1 MVSIKYREGKNM
13 SDTYYGFSE
22 NTESSN
28 TMNTESVNTE
38 YSAGSGNDNIPVP
51 PKPKKKKKGVKK
63 FFALIGSAVAFG
75 LVAGLVFWGFASVT
89 VLNQTK
95 QLPTTA
101 DGQETGQTAE
111 TDAEA
116 AAETSSDAVVSTE
129 NYNSVPK
136 VATQCKPSVVAITC
150 TTIEQVRSFWG
161 TQSYETEGAG
171 SGIIVAQNDT
181 ELLIA
186 TNNHVVSGAESLSVC
201 FNDDKEQVY
210 EAVIKGTDQNNDLAV
225 VAVRLEDISDETMQ
239 SIKIATL
246 GDSDTLTVGEQV
258 VAIGNALG
266 YGQSVTTGI
275 ISALDREVTIDN
287 VTSSLIQV
295 DAAINPGNSG
305 GALFNM
311 KGELVGINS
320 AKYAS
325 EAVEGMGYAIPI
337 TKAKDILDEL
347 MTRQTRNKVDESQRG
362 YLGITCVDVSADA
375 SQMYDLPSGVY
386 VKEVRK
392 GGAADKAGIKTGDII
407 TKFDGL
413 NVSDKESLASNLEYY
428 ASGETVEVVLQRSSE
443 GGYKEITV
451 EVTLAPQV
459 LSSDNQGSSQT
470 PSEEE
475 KQGREND
482 NSDRES
488 SENNLGDLFRFF
500 E

>member
-1 MVSIKYREGKNM
+1 M

-22 NTESSN
+22 NTETTN
-28 TMNTESVNTE
+28 TDYTGGTGNGNT
-38 YSAGSGNDNIPVP
+38 SAP
-51 PKPKKKKKGVKK
+51 PENKNKKKGGKGIKK
-63 FFALIGSAVAFG
+63 FFTLVGSAVVFG

-89 VLNQTK
+89 VLNK
-95 QLPTTA
+95 TA
-101 DGQETGQTAE
+101 EIPSAVDEQETSQISETAG
-111 TDAEA
+111 TDTEA
-116 AAETSSDAVVSTE
+116 AKETSSDAVVPTASYPT
-129 NYNSVPK
+129 
-136 VATQCKPSVVAITC
+136 VAEVAKQCKPSVVAITC
-150 TTIEQVRSFWG
+150 TSIEQVQSFWG

-210 EAVIKGTDQNNDLAV
+210 EAVVKGTDPNNDLAV
-225 VAVRLEDISDETMQ
+225 VAIKLEDISDETMQ

-246 GDSDTLTVGEQV
+246 GDSDTLTVGEQI

-266 YGQSVTTGI
+266 YGQSVTSGI
-275 ISALDREVTIDN
+275 VSALDREVTIDN
-287 VTSSLIQV
+287 ITASLIQV

-325 EAVEGMGYAIPI
+325 EEVEGMGYAIPI

-347 MTRQTRNKVDESQRG
+347 MTRQTRTKVDEDKRG
-362 YLGITCVDVSADA
+362 YLGISCVDVSSDA
-375 SQMYDLPSGVY
+375 SEMYDLPSGVY
-386 VKEVRK
+386 VKEVGK
-392 GGAADKAGIKTGDII
+392 GGAADKAGIQAGDII

-413 NVSDKESLASNLEYY
+413 SVSDKESLVNNLEYY

-443 GGYKEITV
+443 GGYKEMTV

-459 LSSDNQGSSQT
+459 LSSGNQSGSSQE
-470 PSEEE
+470 PSDEEE
-475 KQGREND
+475 QGRENRD
-482 NSDRES
+482 SRQQDS
-488 SENNLGDLFRFF
+488 QDSLGDLFRFF
-500 E
+500 R